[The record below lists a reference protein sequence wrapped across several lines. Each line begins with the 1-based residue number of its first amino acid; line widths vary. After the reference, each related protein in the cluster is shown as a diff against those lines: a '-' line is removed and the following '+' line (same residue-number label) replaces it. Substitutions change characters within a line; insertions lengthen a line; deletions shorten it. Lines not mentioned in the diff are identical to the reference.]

1 MSSCP
6 RISLQLELQ
15 VNALT
20 AQLQASTPPIQTMST
35 CDVLPSPTCMF
46 RDHNTLTTKRSRCLH
61 QSKALTHTLHLL
73 AQARSLSG
81 MLAIVRSAP
90 VLFRGHG
97 QDDHF
102 TLGPK
107 APQWAPNRL
116 GFVIPSPFGGA

>member
-20 AQLQASTPPIQTMST
+20 AQLQASTPPIQTLST

-90 VLFRGHG
+90 VLFRGLAYHA
-97 QDDHF
+97 QPPY
-102 TLGPK
+102 LQLA
-107 APQWAPNRL
+107 APCSTAKTTILP
-116 GFVIPSPFGGA
+116 